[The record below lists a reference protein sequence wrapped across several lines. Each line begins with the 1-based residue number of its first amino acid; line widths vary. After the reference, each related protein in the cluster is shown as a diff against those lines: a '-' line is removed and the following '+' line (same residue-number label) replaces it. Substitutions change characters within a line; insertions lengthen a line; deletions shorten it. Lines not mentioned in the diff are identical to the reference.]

1 MTDAWG
7 ITDGYHDT
15 DGGWHPTSDSTRAVL
30 RAAMGEPH
38 LEAPPPSPPM
48 WFVVAGSAPGLQGP
62 CDLLLED
69 GTVLTSLNQLPPDLP
84 VGYHDLVPLDGFAP
98 TRVVVTPRRCRL
110 PERMWGWA
118 AMLFALRSSGSWGM
132 GDLADLRELSRWSA
146 SLGAGAIMV
155 NPLHAISPH
164 PDVDPSPYFASSR
177 EWRNL
182 LYLRVSELPGAGTL
196 GEELVDLDAQGRALN
211 SSDRIDRAAV
221 FGLKLRALRTL
232 FGAVE
237 ASGQEQAAF
246 DTWRARQGAG
256 LRTFATFSALAED
269 HGPNYQQW
277 PAELRHPTSPAV
289 AAFARANERRL
300 RFHEWCQWHLDRQ
313 LADAGSSGV
322 ALISDLAVGFDACG
336 ADGWAYQDLLATG
349 CRIGAPPDTFNTAG
363 QDWGLPPFVPF
374 RLRQSLYEPIVAT
387 MRSAFAHCGG
397 IRIDHVMGL
406 FRLYWVPPEGG
417 PADGAYVRYPASD
430 LLDIVAVEAHRA
442 GGFVVGEDLGTVE
455 DEVVRDLADRG
466 ILSYRLLLFED
477 DPTAVTAR
485 ALASV
490 TTHDLP
496 TTIGAHSGK
505 DLADRQRLGLPGAD
519 AGDGGLTEHVRR
531 LAGPEATTPEEVVL
545 ALTEHLASTPS
556 LVLLATLDDAVANAD
571 RPNMPGTIDE
581 WPNWRLP
588 LPVTLEQLEE
598 HPLPRKIADVLDRAV
613 RTTTPTTEEA

>member
-15 DGGWHPTSDSTRAVL
+15 DGGWHPTTDGTRAVL
-30 RAAMGEPH
+30 RAAMGDPE
-38 LEAPPPSPPM
+38 LAAPPPPPPM

-62 CDLLLED
+62 CDLRLED
-69 GTVLTSLNQLPPDLP
+69 GTVLSGLRQLPPDLP
-84 VGYHDLVPLDGFAP
+84 VGYHDLHPVDGYAP
-98 TRVVVTPRRCRL
+98 TRVVLTPRRCRL
-110 PERMWGWA
+110 PERTWGWA
-118 AMLFALRSSGSWGM
+118 TMLFALRSAGSWGI
-132 GDLADLRELSRWSA
+132 GDLADLRELARWSA

-164 PDVDPSPYFASSR
+164 PQVDPSPYFASSR
-177 EWRNL
+177 EWRNV
-182 LYLRVSELPGAGTL
+182 LYLRVDELPGAGTL
-196 GEELVDLDAQGRALN
+196 GPELEALAAAGRALN
-211 SSDRIDRAAV
+211 GTPHIDRAAV
-221 FGLKLRALRTL
+221 FELKVRALRAL
-232 FGAVE
+232 FDQVE
-237 ASGQEQAAF
+237 ASGQGQAAF
-246 DTWRARQGAG
+246 DSWRTAQGTS

-269 HGPNYQQW
+269 HGPNYADW
-277 PAELRHPTSPAV
+277 PAEYRHPAGPAV
-289 AAFARANERRL
+289 AAFATTHERRL

-313 LADAGSSGV
+313 LADAGRSGV
-322 ALISDLAVGFDACG
+322 ALLSDLAVGFDARG

-363 QDWGLPPFVPF
+363 QDWGLPPFVPWK
-374 RLRQSLYEPIVAT
+374 LRQAGYEPIIAT
-387 MRSAFAHCGG
+387 MRAAFAHCGG

-455 DEVVRDLADRG
+455 DEVRRDLADRG

-477 DPTAVTAR
+477 DPSAVTAQ

-496 TTIGAHSGK
+496 TTIGAWSGR

-519 AGDGGLTEHVRR
+519 AGDGGLGEHVQR
-531 LAGPEATTPEEVVL
+531 LAGPATTPEEVVV
-545 ALTEHLASTPS
+545 ALHEHLAATPS
-556 LVLLATLDDAVANAD
+556 LVLLATLDDAVANPD
-571 RPNMPGTIDE
+571 RPNMPGTTDE

-588 LPVTLEQLEE
+588 LPVTLEELEV
-598 HPLPRKIADVLDRAV
+598 HPLAHRVAGVLDGAV
-613 RTTTPTTEEA
+613 RAGTGGEA